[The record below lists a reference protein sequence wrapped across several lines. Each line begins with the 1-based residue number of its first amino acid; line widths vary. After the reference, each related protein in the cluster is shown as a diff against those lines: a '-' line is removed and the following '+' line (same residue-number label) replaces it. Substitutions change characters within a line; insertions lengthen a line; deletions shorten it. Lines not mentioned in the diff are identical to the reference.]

1 MNATDNQIGRQFRR
15 IQLGFRFLA
24 HGARTQTTCH
34 WTGPTPDQ
42 LATLRRRWMFN
53 ADERLRGPS
62 PSSFEAFF
70 ASRRRRSQAAL
81 FLGICRILG
90 AAPAK
95 TGALAAKYL
104 PSLENG
110 ERFCEA
116 YEMYREWAPNAEFD
130 IEQVQLLLLGA
141 VHGESIELT
150 LCHTCYGSLLVD
162 KLGKT
167 DSGCDHCRRRSSRS
181 AGHALRS

>member
-1 MNATDNQIGRQFRR
+1 MEMNATDNQIGRQFRR

-34 WTGPTPDQ
+34 WTGLTPDQ

-95 TGALAAKYL
+95 TGALAAKNL

-116 YEMYREWAPNAEFD
+116 Y
-130 IEQVQLLLLGA
+130 G
-141 VHGESIELT
+141 G
-150 LCHTCYGSLLVD
+150 
-162 KLGKT
+162 
-167 DSGCDHCRRRSSRS
+167 
-181 AGHALRS
+181 

>member
-1 MNATDNQIGRQFRR
+1 MAEEALSLVGIREFPPNTSPKNATGLVAHWSQMDMNVTDSQIGRQFRR

-34 WTGPTPDQ
+34 WTGLTPDQ

-81 FLGICRILG
+81 FLGICRVLG
-90 AAPAK
+90 AAPPGPVRWPLRTCRVSRMASGSAK
-95 TGALAAKYL
+95 HTRCIGSGRPM
-104 PSLENG
+104 PS
-110 ERFCEA
+110 
-116 YEMYREWAPNAEFD
+116 
-130 IEQVQLLLLGA
+130 
-141 VHGESIELT
+141 SI
-150 LCHTCYGSLLVD
+150 SN
-162 KLGKT
+162 
-167 DSGCDHCRRRSSRS
+167 RSSCYCWVPS
-181 AGHALRS
+181 MQNPSN

>member
-1 MNATDNQIGRQFRR
+1 MNVTDNQIGRHFRR

-34 WTGPTPDQ
+34 WTGLTPDQ

-81 FLGICRILG
+81 LLGICRLLG
-90 AAPAK
+90 AAPTK
-95 TGALAAKYL
+95 TGALAAKNL
-104 PSLENG
+104 PGLENG

-130 IEQVQLLLLGA
+130 FEQAQLLLLGA

-150 LCHTCYGSLLVD
+150 SCTTCFGSLLID
-162 KLGKT
+162 KLGKA
-167 DSGCDHCRRRSSRS
+167 DPGCHHCRKQSPRTTR
-181 AGHALRS
+181 HALRS